1 MSEETKA
8 PAAAKEEAP
17 KPVDPRETAAQAVL
31 DTIKGRIVAQFGE
44 AVLEAAQ
51 LAKYLPTLLIKNE
64 HFREVATFLKTEPT
78 LAFTYPEMM
87 AGTDYKEYMEVVALL
102 HSFEL
107 DKDVLIKV
115 RTPRENPTVQS
126 LVPLFGGFNWE
137 EREIFDLLGI
147 RFEGHPDLRKIMLSD
162 DWQGHP
168 LRKDYVVM
176 D

>member
-17 KPVDPRETAAQAVL
+17 KPVDPRETAAQEVL
-31 DTIKGRIVAQFGE
+31 DQIKSRVVAKFGE
-44 AVLEAAQ
+44 EVLEEAK
-51 LAKYLPTLLIKNE
+51 LAKFQPTLLIKNDR
-64 HFREVATFLKTEPT
+64 FLEVATFLKTEQT

-87 AGTDYKEYMEVVALL
+87 AGTDYKEHMEVVALL

-107 DKDVLIKV
+107 DKDLLIKT

-126 LVPLFGGFNWE
+126 LVPIFSGFDWE

-147 RFEGHPDLRKIMLSD
+147 HFEGHPDLRTILLPD
-162 DWQGHP
+162 EWQGHP